1 MLIAACDS
9 DFKHDGKKADAGG
22 VVFMNGAAIFH
33 RSTRLS
39 TVSMHSTDC
48 EVKASAAIA
57 EVIQGLVPLWEE
69 FFSMRHP
76 PVRVLI
82 DNNGA

>member
-1 MLIAACDS
+1 
-9 DFKHDGKKADAGG
+9 
-22 VVFMNGAAIFH
+22 MNGAAIFH

-57 EVIQGLVPLWEE
+57 EVIQDLVPLWKE

-76 PVRVLI
+76 VLI
-82 DNNGA
+82 DNNGARKQISEGIDTTSSAQYARCKC